1 MRAASHSAY
10 VGAMSV
16 GNLIEHSIQLS
27 EGPGSDE
34 RLESLV
40 RRARNG
46 DTIAFR
52 ELYAGY
58 FRRVYAYTYVRLGE
72 REQARD
78 AVQDV
83 FLGVW
88 RGLPAF
94 QYRHPGSFPAWLFR
108 IARNVVAEHVRRIR
122 RSPVVLVDDVP
133 EQILEIEGTIISR
146 RLVVELLTRLP
157 ETQREVVALRFLAGM
172 SLAEVAAALGKSEG
186 AVVQL
191 QLRGLERLRKEVARE

>member
-1 MRAASHSAY
+1 VACCGPPLIPHMLG
-10 VGAMSV
+10 VTGV
-16 GNLIEHSIQLS
+16 GNLIERPIQLS

-58 FRRVYAYTYVRLGE
+58 FRRVYAYTYLRLGE

-88 RGLPAF
+88 RGLPA
-94 QYRHPGSFPAWLFR
+94 RLLAHGPSVGT
-108 IARNVVAEHVRRIR
+108 
-122 RSPVVLVDDVP
+122 P
-133 EQILEIEGTIISR
+133 ERPPSAYPQR
-146 RLVVELLTRLP
+146 RLATRVTPL
-157 ETQREVVALRFLAGM
+157 ALVIAI
-172 SLAEVAAALGKSEG
+172 VAAIEFLG
-186 AVVQL
+186 QDF
-191 QLRGLERLRKEVARE
+191 LESNR